1 MRKAVTKIILAA
13 AVFAVVLTGC
23 GSGKIQ
29 GELDALQQE
38 YDSLSA
44 GKESLQKEFDALKE
58 EKEKLEKEMAALQKE
73 KETLAVE
80 NEELKNGPSA
90 QIVKIRNAWEGG
102 RWQEVIDL
110 AGDLHQRYNGCEEDK
125 EGQDLAGKAGAKL
138 EEARAKKAEEE
149 AKGYE
154 TGITY
159 DQLARTP
166 DKYEGSK
173 VKFYGEVIQV
183 IEGDGS
189 VQIRLAVEGDYDHVV
204 FCQYDSGIVSSRVL
218 EDDKITVYG
227 VSAGTISY
235 QSTMGGQ
242 ITIPAVL
249 VEKIDQ

>member
-1 MRKAVTKIILAA
+1 MRKLFAEILMA
-13 AVFAVVLTGC
+13 AVCVMLLTGC
-23 GSGKIQ
+23 GGSKLQ
-29 GELDALQQE
+29 EELDTLQAE
-38 YDSLSA
+38 YDALKA
-44 GKESLQKEFDALKE
+44 ENDSLQK
-58 EKEKLEKEMAALQKE
+58 EKEKLEADMASLQEEKDAL
-73 KETLAVE
+73 AAE
-80 NEELKNGPSA
+80 NDELKNGPA
-90 QIVKIRNAWEGG
+90 ALIVKIRNAWESGK
-102 RWQEVIDL
+102 RQETVDL
-110 AGDLHQRYNGCEEDK
+110 AGELHERYNGCEEDK

-138 EEARAKKAEEE
+138 EEAASKKAEEE

-166 DKYEGSK
+166 DQYEGSK

-183 IEGDGS
+183 IEGDDS
-189 VQIRLAVEGDYDHVV
+189 VQIRLAVNSDYDHVL
-204 FCQYDSGIVSSRVL
+204 FCQYDSDIVKSRVL

-235 QSTMGGQ
+235 QSTMGGK

>member
-1 MRKAVTKIILAA
+1 MRKLFAEILMA
-13 AVFAVVLTGC
+13 AVCVMLLTGC
-23 GSGKIQ
+23 GGSKLQ
-29 GELDALQQE
+29 GELDALQAE
-38 YDSLSA
+38 YDALKA
-44 GKESLQKEFDALKE
+44 ENDSLQK
-58 EKEKLEKEMAALQKE
+58 EKEKLEADMASLQEEKDAL
-73 KETLAVE
+73 AAE
-80 NEELKNGPSA
+80 NDELKNGPA
-90 QIVKIRNAWEGG
+90 ALIVKIRNAWESGK
-102 RWQEVIDL
+102 WQETIDL
-110 AGDLHQRYNGCEEDK
+110 AGELHERYNGCEEDK

-138 EEARAKKAEEE
+138 EEAASKKAEEE

-166 DKYEGSK
+166 DQYEGSK

-183 IEGDGS
+183 IEGDDS
-189 VQIRLAVEGDYDHVV
+189 VQIRLAVNSDYDHVL
-204 FCQYDSGIVSSRVL
+204 FCQYDSDIVKSRVL

-235 QSTMGGQ
+235 QSTMGGK

>member
-1 MRKAVTKIILAA
+1 MRKLFAEILMA
-13 AVFAVVLTGC
+13 AVCVMLLTGC
-23 GSGKIQ
+23 GGSKLQ
-29 GELDALQQE
+29 EELDTLQAE
-38 YDSLSA
+38 YDALKA
-44 GKESLQKEFDALKE
+44 ENDSLQK
-58 EKEKLEKEMAALQKE
+58 EKEKLEADMASLQEEKDAL
-73 KETLAVE
+73 AAE
-80 NEELKNGPSA
+80 NDELKNGPA
-90 QIVKIRNAWEGG
+90 ALIVKIRNAWESGK
-102 RWQEVIDL
+102 WQETVDL
-110 AGDLHQRYNGCEEDK
+110 AGELHERYNGCEEDK

-138 EEARAKKAEEE
+138 EEAASKKAEEE

-166 DKYEGSK
+166 DQYEGSK

-183 IEGDGS
+183 IEGDDS
-189 VQIRLAVEGDYDHVV
+189 VQIRLAVNSDYDHVL
-204 FCQYDSGIVSSRVL
+204 FCQYDSDIVKSRVL

-235 QSTMGGQ
+235 QSTMGGK